1 MKNANNEHVTDL
13 DPLGS
18 LYHPQCINDQCRW
31 DSGKPERTIIR
42 LERGELVTREMSNK
56 EVNAIQMRARGKWFG
71 WCQDVNYPM
80 PINVRTFSKEP
91 TAEPVKKRKIICIT
105 PAAGSSNTGRNEQ
118 DLGSEPSILPVTPES
133 QVDSPIKPTKKR
145 KIRRRTKSFKTALQA
160 ASRDVIDDDVQ
171 VHLSSND
178 DSDDS
183 GEGLVDGIMLKDQY
197 FLPKH
202 RYHRLVAERRD
213 ARENL
218 RKAHQV
224 AREWKD
230 KVDEAG
236 RVILEWKDKADEGGQ
251 VGASWREEANL
262 AHQAKEEWKDKAEK
276 ALQAEREST
285 DKSDKAQRTA
295 REWRDQAEKAFEGIR
310 VWRAKA
316 EEARTAAKE
325 WEDKAHQETASS
337 KTLQEQVQLGKERL
351 EAANNTNEALK
362 TENGTLS
369 EQLKAAQQETAGI
382 RTTLRK
388 IVGSG

>member
-42 LERGELVTREMSNK
+42 LERGELVTRETSNK

-118 DLGSEPSILPVTPES
+118 NLGSEPPILPITPES
-133 QVDSPIKPTKKR
+133 QVDSPIKPNKKR
-145 KIRRRTKSFKTALQA
+145 RTQPRAKSFNTALQA

-213 ARENL
+213 ARREV
-218 RKAHQV
+218 RKARRGE
-224 AREWKD
+224 REWKN
-230 KVDEAG
+230 KVDEIG
-236 RVILEWKDKADEGGQ
+236 RVTQEWRDQADEAG
-251 VGASWREEANL
+251 SWREEANL
-262 AHQAKEEWKDKAEK
+262 ARQAKEEWKDKAEK
-276 ALQAEREST
+276 ALQAEIEST
-285 DKSDKAQRTA
+285 DKAAKAQRSA
-295 REWRDQAEKAFEGIR
+295 GEWRDQAEKAVEGIR
-310 VWRAKA
+310 IWKAKA
-316 EEARTAAKE
+316 EEARTAAKK

-351 EAANNTNEALK
+351 EAANKTNEASK

-369 EQLKAAQQETAGI
+369 EQSKAAQQETEGI
-382 RTTLRK
+382 RATLRK
-388 IVGSG
+388 IAGV